1 MSIRLF
7 GPSLASV
14 SRLVGRP
21 LTAIVAVALIGL
33 SMQARMH
40 AQERPAPPR
49 GAEGARDPREM
60 MKRADTDGDGKVSK
74 AEFMAARTAELE
86 EAFARIDADG
96 DGRIDEAEAGRF
108 GERMRELAG
117 RGGAGPGGEGRRR
130 EGVGPRPSGGS
141 SAGEPGRREGDPEGG
156 MAEQFFERA
165 DTDGDG
171 RLSRDEYLAAA
182 ARLREM
188 MGRRGGPG
196 GIGGRAAPPEE
207 GFRKPPSR
215 PEGS

>member
-96 DGRIDEAEAGRF
+96 DGRIDEAEAGRGRGVDLRDVEDVAEL
-108 GERMRELAG
+108 GEVGRDELA
-117 RGGAGPGGEGRRR
+117 AR
-130 EGVGPRPSGGS
+130 ESEELVVLV
-141 SAGEPGRREGDPEGG
+141 
-156 MAEQFFERA
+156 ERA
-165 DTDGDG
+165 F
-171 RLSRDEYLAAA
+171 L
-182 ARLREM
+182 
-188 MGRRGGPG
+188 
-196 GIGGRAAPPEE
+196 
-207 GFRKPPSR
+207 
-215 PEGS
+215 